1 MKPTLNS
8 QSSLKSASDLSPA
21 HLLDTP
27 LPDLLA
33 ETGVEVYPSSI
44 SDRGFLGAAVQRKT
58 GEIVLTMPTG
68 RSNFEHDT
76 IARYLLAQ
84 VFDVD
89 MPKMGS
95 PIVTTAA

>member
-1 MKPTLNS
+1 M
-8 QSSLKSASDLSPA
+8 SLAPALSPA

-44 SDRGFLGAAVQRKT
+44 DDRGFFGAVVQRKS
-58 GEIVLTMPTG
+58 GEIVLTMPIG
-68 RSNFEHDT
+68 RSELEHDT
-76 IARYLLAQ
+76 MARYLLAQ

-89 MPKMGS
+89 VPAMPA
-95 PIVTTAA
+95 PIVTTKF